1 MHLFVIIIHPEPL
14 TLNPAFPPMEFDII
28 RSRRKTLAV
37 EITKDGEVL
46 VRAPLRIARR
56 EVLAF
61 VHQNSGWIAR
71 KLDQVRARKGQI
83 TPLRFRDGESFPFL
97 GEPHRLHFVA
107 GTDYLRNQE
116 GEFHLGI
123 DLSARA
129 GELFRTWYRARAR
142 EILEDRVAHF
152 ALQTGVACRSI
163 RITDARERWGSCTAA
178 GTLNFA
184 WRLVMAPPP
193 VIDYV
198 VVHELVH
205 LVEMNHSRR
214 FWERLGHILPDYAE
228 RRKWLR
234 DNEHLLTL

>member
-1 MHLFVIIIHPEPL
+1 MDF
-14 TLNPAFPPMEFDII
+14 NII
-28 RSRRKTLAV
+28 RSRRKTIAV

-46 VRAPLRIARR
+46 VRAPLRLARR

-61 VHQNSGWIAR
+61 VHQNDGWIAR
-71 KLDQVRARKGQI
+71 KLDQVRALKGQI
-83 TPLRFRDGESFPFL
+83 TPRRFRDGESFPFL
-97 GEPHRLHFVA
+97 GEPHRLRFVA
-107 GTDYLRNQE
+107 GADYLQKQD
-116 GEFHLGI
+116 GEFQLGI
-123 DLSARA
+123 DLSSRA
-129 GELFRTWYRARAR
+129 GDLFRTWYRARAR

-152 ALQTGVACRSI
+152 ALQIGLACRSV
-163 RITDARERWGSCTAA
+163 RITDARERWGSCSAA

-198 VVHELVH
+198 IVHELVH

-214 FWERLGHILPDYAE
+214 FWERLGRVLPDYAE

-234 DNEHLLTL
+234 ENEHLLTL